1 MAPRTIAAADFEV
14 EMEWRQERKDALKKA
29 KDVLEYAQTIGA
41 PDELMDK
48 LHRFV
53 DDEEASLA
61 EGIIVVYGGEDLG
74 SLRFHHF
81 K

>member
-1 MAPRTIAAADFEV
+1 MAPKTIAAADFEV
-14 EMEWRQERKDALKKA
+14 EMDMRQERKYALNKA
-29 KDVLEYAQTIGA
+29 KDVLDYAQTIGA

-53 DDEEASLA
+53 NDEEAALA
-61 EGIIVVYGGEDLG
+61 EGIIVVYGCEDLG
-74 SLRFHHF
+74 SLRFQHF